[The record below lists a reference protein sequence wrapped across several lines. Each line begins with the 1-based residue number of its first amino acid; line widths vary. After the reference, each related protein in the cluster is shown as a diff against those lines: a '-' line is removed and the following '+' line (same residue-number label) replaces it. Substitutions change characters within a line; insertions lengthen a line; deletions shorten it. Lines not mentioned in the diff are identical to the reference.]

1 MYPYHSNYSQ
11 ESYTNPGFLEDS
23 YNPYEWN
30 EYYVT
35 ENPLRP
41 QYQPQPGI
49 FGPQY
54 VPQGPSQG
62 LPVQQGMYNQPPPN
76 PPYGGMYNQ
85 QLPGPSHEGM
95 HNQQPPSSPYGGMH
109 APPPVGQPYQG
120 PHTPPFHGGPP
131 TAPPPLFV
139 PQLTHVPVTAIHAP
153 SMRRC
158 LYRNTYVWL
167 MNGRRF
173 WFYPTYVGSTSVA
186 GYRWSER
193 RQRWAYFGIDASE
206 IRSFQCF

>member
-1 MYPYHSNYSQ
+1 MYTHPP
-11 ESYTNPGFLEDS
+11 PG
-23 YNPYEWN
+23 P
-30 EYYVT
+30 
-35 ENPLRP
+35 PH
-41 QYQPQPGI
+41 G
-49 FGPQY
+49 
-54 VPQGPSQG
+54 
-62 LPVQQGMYNQPPPN
+62 GMHNQPP
-76 PPYGGMYNQ
+76 
-85 QLPGPSHEGM
+85 LGPSHEGM
-95 HNQQPPSSPYGGMH
+95 H
-109 APPPVGQPYQG
+109 APPPSGQPHQG

-139 PQLTHVPVTAIHAP
+139 PQLTPVPVTAIHAP

-186 GYRWSER
+186 GYRWSES